1 MATYALVL
9 LTFLFSLTTNASSC
23 CGGGANI
30 PNIILGDHQWE
41 AKINYANSAVTS
53 EAGVDGKIHNINSKN
68 EVTETIAFKGSYLI
82 DSYFQIAFDIPVKKR
97 TVESSIKETSTT
109 EMVDPSFQ
117 FTWEFL
123 PELTYNLL
131 KPRGFLFFK
140 QLIPNGNSIYSYD
153 DPLLSDSLS
162 RGVYESTL
170 GLALFKVVYDYD
182 YSVTLEG
189 HYGFKRTIDNKE
201 VEPGFGYSSSLGLG
215 YNPSATMRFGTSLT
229 YWQDSAVKIDGN
241 EGENKYY
248 LSTNF
253 NYSYMFTR
261 SSLVLNYSDETILNV
276 AKNTNLAK
284 AISLTYK
291 VFEDL

>member
-1 MATYALVL
+1 MASYTLILFTIFYTISTY
-9 LTFLFSLTTNASSC
+9 ASSC

-68 EVTETIAFKGSYLI
+68 EVTETIALKGSYLI
-82 DSYFQIAFDIPVKKR
+82 DSYFQFALDIPIKKR
-97 TVESSIKETSTT
+97 TVESPTQRTSTT
-109 EMVDPSFQ
+109 EIVDPSFQ

-123 PELTYNLL
+123 PELTYNLI
-131 KPRGFLFFK
+131 KPRGFIFFK
-140 QLIPNGNSIYSYD
+140 QLIPNGNSIYSYN

-162 RGVYESTL
+162 RGVFESTL
-170 GLALFKVVYDYD
+170 GFAFFKVVYEYD
-182 YSVTLEG
+182 YSLTLEG

-201 VEPGFGYSSSLGLG
+201 VEPGFGYSSSLGFG
-215 YNPSATMRFGTSLT
+215 YNPNATMRFGTSLT
-229 YWQDSAVKIDGN
+229 YWQDSAVKIDGI

-248 LSTNF
+248 LSTSF

-261 SSLVLNYSDETILNV
+261 SSIVLNYSDETILNI

>member
-1 MATYALVL
+1 MATYTLIL
-9 LTFLFSLTTNASSC
+9 LTFFFSLTTNASSC

-68 EVTETIAFKGSYLI
+68 EVTETVALKGSYLI
-82 DSYFQIAFDIPVKKR
+82 DSYFQIAIDIPVKKR
-97 TVESSIKETSTT
+97 TVESSLKETSTT
-109 EMVDPSFQ
+109 EVVDPSFQ
-117 FTWEFL
+117 LTWEFL

-170 GLALFKVVYDYD
+170 GLALFKVIYDYD

-189 HYGFKRTIDNKE
+189 HYGFTRTIDNKE

-215 YNPSATMRFGTSLT
+215 YNPNATMRIGTSLT
-229 YWQDSAVKIDGN
+229 YWQDSAVKIDDI

-248 LSTNF
+248 LSTSF